1 MAFPPDY
8 DLFSELSAQ
17 DEWEL
22 YAMFSRV
29 IFDTFVN
36 MVVREQYQFQDPAH
50 VSLQVEGERAVL
62 FVTEAGRSHIREDR
76 DLLGWARDFI
86 AGEVLEVHPDQ
97 IALIYLDGAVGGD
110 EPFLYVAGDVVML
123 SSGAP
128 LRKGL
133 HLL

>member
-50 VSLQVEGERAVL
+50 VSLQVEGDRAVL
-62 FVTEAGRSHIREDR
+62 FVTESGRSHIREDAA
-76 DLLGWARDFI
+76 LLSWARDFI

-97 IALIYLDGAVGGD
+97 IALVYLDGAVGSD
-110 EPFLYVAGDVVML
+110 EPFLFVAGDVVML
-123 SSGAP
+123 ATGAP
-128 LRKGL
+128 KRKGM